1 MVNLFGD
8 NSFSSRGDFNILKK
22 VVQTEGK
29 LKDFIEEIQES
40 YRQGFTP
47 YREHKKDTGLWITP
61 LRVYDNKIFEFS
73 S

>member
-40 YRQGFTP
+40 YR
-47 YREHKKDTGLWITP
+47 
-61 LRVYDNKIFEFS
+61 
-73 S
+73 